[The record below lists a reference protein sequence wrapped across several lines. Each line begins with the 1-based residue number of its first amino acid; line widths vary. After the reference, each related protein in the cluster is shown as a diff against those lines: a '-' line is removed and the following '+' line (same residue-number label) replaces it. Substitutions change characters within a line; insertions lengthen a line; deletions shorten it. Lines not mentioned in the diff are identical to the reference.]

1 MANAAKTR
9 KTPRQAS
16 LVEQFRDALMDVMR
30 DAEKSATSVLNT
42 IEGRTT
48 SLERTIRQRLA
59 RTLREVAKQLRRV
72 ERAVAPAP
80 AVKARP
86 PTKKKAATGTPA
98 KPAARS
104 VDTSLAA

>member
-9 KTPRQAS
+9 KTPRRAG
-16 LVEQFRDALMDVMR
+16 LIEQFRDALTDVMR

-48 SLERTIRQRLA
+48 SLERTLRQRLA

-86 PTKKKAATGTPA
+86 PTQKKAEGRCSRPA
-98 KPAARS
+98 S
-104 VDTSLAA
+104 